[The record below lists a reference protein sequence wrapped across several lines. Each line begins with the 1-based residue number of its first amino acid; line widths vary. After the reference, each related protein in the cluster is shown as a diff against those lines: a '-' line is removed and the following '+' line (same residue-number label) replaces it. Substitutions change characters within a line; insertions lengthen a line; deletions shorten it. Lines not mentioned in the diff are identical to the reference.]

1 MWLSDRRPPSA
12 VAAAGMHRL
21 RTKIKKRSA
30 KYSFYKPQSKRKDA
44 GSERVDWV
52 FVGFPSASSS
62 SSASNAAAAAADL
75 DNAPLTFEP
84 LRRPPSASADLRPSA
99 SSQFVSPSAASMA
112 INLTPASNT
121 VSSDYLS
128 YHGPLDPEYSSRS
141 WTRQEPLDRL
151 AFASATAGY
160 SEAPP
165 PLPPP
170 VPPRGKRST
179 QRPPPPRPVSLYA
192 SLNRVTSMVQPN
204 PADEYAQIIRGNGRK
219 RPKSSE
225 MPCSSSGH
233 AITAAANLSSTSP
246 PPIPRHMHG
255 TGVPFPLPDSPPAPP
270 LPPHATPSPMSP
282 SLPSLHGEAEA
293 AIMAS
298 IMASAEA
305 SVAMARTSTTTAVT
319 EEESPPPPLL
329 AESLRRDIDSPFY
342 RRPMSLASGSL
353 ARSLSMQ
360 SKASSKAAYNRTN
373 RNDSNFAGVPFGASL
388 TRGHYLSSS
397 ARRHN
402 VPMTTGISAGAAG
415 KTGTYDSVHVASS
428 SAADLESLSL
438 DFGNELDVEAEA
450 LFDRELLALETG
462 EFA

>member
-30 KYSFYKPQSKRKDA
+30 KYSFYQPRSKRKDA

-62 SSASNAAAAAADL
+62 ASQSASNAAADL

-112 INLTPASNT
+112 INVTPASNT

-170 VPPRGKRST
+170 IPPRGKRST
-179 QRPPPPRPVSLYA
+179 QRPPPPRPASLYA

-225 MPCSSSGH
+225 MPSSSSGH

-246 PPIPRHMHG
+246 PPPIPRHMHG
-255 TGVPFPLPDSPPAPP
+255 TGVPFPLPDLPDSPPAPP

-305 SVAMARTSTTTAVT
+305 ASVAMATAATTTAVT

-360 SKASSKAAYNRTN
+360 SKASSKAFNRTN
-373 RNDSNFAGVPFGASL
+373 RNDSNFGVPFGASL
-388 TRGHYLSSS
+388 TRDHYLSSS

-402 VPMTTGISAGAAG
+402 VPMTAGAAG

-428 SAADLESLSL
+428 SAADMESLSL
-438 DFGNELDVEAEA
+438 DFGNQLDVEAEA